1 MLEAGHEKPEVRY
14 CEVRV
19 LKRVFDGT
27 CAFLG
32 LLVLSPVLGLVAL
45 LVKLS
50 DGGPVLYRGLRT
62 GLNGRQFRICKFR
75 SMVVDAE
82 KTGVTATADDDPRVT
97 RIGRFL
103 RKYKLDELPQLVN
116 VLVGEMSLVGPRPEV
131 PQYTALFTRQEQAI
145 LSVRPGI
152 TDWATLWD
160 IAEGAVLAGS
170 DNPEQAYLE
179 KIRPEKIR
187 LQLKYIR
194 ERSFGVD
201 VRILALTLWA
211 LVARRRRQG
220 RQR

>member
-1 MLEAGHEKPEVRY
+1 
-14 CEVRV
+14 V

-187 LQLKYIR
+187 LQLKYVR